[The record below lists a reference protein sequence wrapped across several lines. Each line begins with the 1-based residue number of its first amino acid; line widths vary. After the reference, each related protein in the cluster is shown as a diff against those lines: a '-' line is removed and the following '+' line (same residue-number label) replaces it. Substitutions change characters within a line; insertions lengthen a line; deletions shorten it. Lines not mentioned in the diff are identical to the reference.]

1 MEKESNPYL
10 DLVELI
16 KEGGTEINSVS
27 FFIGEVAGS
36 NPLMIKFGEVYVGRE
51 DILINQYLLKGHKRS
66 LSLAATTATGI
77 TGNRSGGSYD
87 ESFSSHNHDMN
98 TLGIPSGEFTTL
110 DDFAVKE
117 KVLMLMSA
125 DQQTIILVCKLG

>member
-1 MEKESNPYL
+1 MDKENDPYMG
-10 DLVELI
+10 LI
-16 KEGGTEINSVS
+16 NIMRKEGAEIGSVS
-27 FFIGEVAGS
+27 FFIGEVVSVA
-36 NPLMIKFGEVYVGRE
+36 PLMVKFGEICVSQE
-51 DILINQYLLKGHKRS
+51 DMMINQYLLKGHKRS
-66 LSLAATTATGI
+66 LSLALTMATGI
-77 TGNRSGGSYD
+77 SGNRSGGSYN

-110 DDFAVKE
+110 DDFYVGE